1 MNADK
6 NGFSV
11 PGAVGHTTAAFVNKG
26 VHNIEFCYGPAGLRL
41 EKKSVLYPNGE
52 IKPLE
57 FSLSIYE
64 YLPCWMRY
72 FLIGKENKGQVLY
85 QYVTAFPVEAMV
97 AQTWN
102 VELAQKMGEAISEEM
117 SEYGVSFWL
126 GPAMNIVRNPLCG
139 RNYEYYSE
147 DPLLTGR
154 MASATAKGVESRSGN
169 YCTLKHVCANNQEA
183 YRRTVSSDV
192 DERALREIYWRG
204 FEIAIR
210 EADPSSVTVAYNK
223 LNGTYCATNH
233 ELCSDL
239 LRDEWGF
246 DGVIM
251 TDWYSTGPDLAD
263 EAECISAGVDLIMPG
278 GEETIQAL
286 TKAHKEGKLS
296 DADINRATNRVL
308 RAIRNTRR

>member
-1 MNADK
+1 M
-6 NGFSV
+6 
-11 PGAVGHTTAAFVNKG
+11 
-26 VHNIEFCYGPAGLRL
+26 
-41 EKKSVLYPNGE
+41 
-52 IKPLE
+52 
-57 FSLSIYE
+57 
-64 YLPCWMRY
+64 
-72 FLIGKENKGQVLY
+72 
-85 QYVTAFPVEAMV
+85 
-97 AQTWN
+97 
-102 VELAQKMGEAISEEM
+102 
-117 SEYGVSFWL
+117 
-126 GPAMNIVRNPLCG
+126 VRNPLWG
-139 RNYEYYSE
+139 RTEEAYGE
-147 DPLLTGR
+147 DPCLSGELSAAYTLG
-154 MASATAKGVESRSGN
+154 MAGENIDGYYKTIP
-169 YCTLKHVCANNQEA
+169 TLKHFCANNQEA

-192 DERALREIYWRG
+192 DERTLREIYWRG

-210 EADPSSVTVAYNK
+210 EAHPSSVMVAYNK

-251 TDWYSTGPDLAD
+251 TDWYSTGPELAD